1 MPLRLSCSQGVEMSE
16 PLEEVPD
23 GKKKLAVSMLLR
35 GKSRDEVASK
45 LDLSTAEVFRIEEE
59 HYRNTETLDEHAMY
73 LKQMRR
79 MEMILDALWD
89 QLIDHGTRAMDPD
102 DLKGALALIGEM
114 NEIIGLKKTRVE
126 TEVKIIQ
133 EQQTELIFGYVQ
145 AVLEEYTRRV
155 SQYLTAKG
163 KRELEAHQVDWVM
176 EATHE
181 PVAMLDAKTELV
193 V

>member
-1 MPLRLSCSQGVEMSE
+1 MSDVE
-16 PLEEVPD
+16 D

-45 LDLSTAEVFRIEEE
+45 LGLSTAEVFRIEEE
-59 HYRNTETLDEHAMY
+59 HYRTTETLDEHAMY

-114 NEIIGLKKTRVE
+114 NDILNLKTTRVQ

-176 EATHE
+176 EATQE
-181 PVAMLDAKTELV
+181 PIAMLDANV
-193 V
+193 DAV

>member
-89 QLIDHGTRAMDPD
+89 QLIDRGTRAMDPD

-145 AVLEEYTRRV
+145 EVLRVYTEHMT
-155 SQYLTAKG
+155 QYLTAKG
-163 KRELEAHQVDWVM
+163 KRELPERQQAWIED
-176 EATHE
+176 ATQQ
-181 PVAMLDAKTELV
+181 PIKMLDATAEMV